1 MNGLLLAA
9 GGISVFTIASA
20 AALLVMLRRQ
30 ERLAA
35 RIQSVQRGPE
45 RARPREKPDS
55 GLVRLVASVGAGV
68 ARSGLLSTGT
78 LDQLQQTLNAA
89 GLRGGNGLALFV
101 GSKLLLL
108 LMLPALAWLWLHHL
122 HVSALT
128 RNGAAAASAVVG
140 LLLPD
145 YAVRNSRARY
155 LKRLDAEL
163 PNALDMMVIC
173 SEAGLGFE
181 AAIER
186 VATEMEPSY
195 PTIASEFNQTSNE
208 LRYTSDRRF
217 ALQNLGTRTGLESL
231 KRLGGTLVQS
241 MQYGTPLSHALRT
254 LSVEMRG
261 EMLIRFEERAARLP
275 VLLTLP
281 MIIFILPTVF
291 LVVGGPAM
299 LKVAASFHR

>member
-1 MNGLLLAA
+1 MSGLLLAA
-9 GGISVFTIASA
+9 GGISVFTTSSA
-20 AALLVMLRRQ
+20 AMLLVLLRRQ

-35 RIQSVQRGPE
+35 RIQSVQRGLE
-45 RARPREKPDS
+45 HVQPREKPES
-55 GLVRLVASVGAGV
+55 GLVRLVAGVGTGV

-108 LMLPALAWLWLHHL
+108 LTLPALAWLWLHQIP
-122 HVSALT
+122 VAALT
-128 RNGAAAASAVVG
+128 RNGAVAAAAVIG

-145 YAVRNSRARY
+145 YAVRSSRARY
-155 LKRLDAEL
+155 LKRLNAEL

-173 SEAGLGFE
+173 SEAGLGLE

-186 VATEMEPSY
+186 VATEMQASY
-195 PTIASEFNQTSNE
+195 PAIASEFSQTSNE

-217 ALQNLGTRTGLESL
+217 SLQNLGTRTGLDSL

-241 MQYGTPLSHALRT
+241 LQYGTPLSHALRT

-261 EMLIRFEERAARLP
+261 ETLIRFEERAARLP